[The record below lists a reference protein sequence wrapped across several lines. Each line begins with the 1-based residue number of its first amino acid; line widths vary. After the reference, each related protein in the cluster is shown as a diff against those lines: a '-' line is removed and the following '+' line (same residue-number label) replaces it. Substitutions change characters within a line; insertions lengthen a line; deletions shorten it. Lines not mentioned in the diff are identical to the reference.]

1 MGPYSFSMN
10 TWMNNPQYLAQVG
23 HFLGGAS
30 LIMLMALIGWNIQY
44 VWIAFLLGSICAGIK
59 EFWYDA
65 NYELPKQTWQDNL
78 MDFSFYEIGG
88 GVGTGLTYLA
98 FSLHHICVS

>member
-1 MGPYSFSMN
+1 MN

-30 LIMLMALIGWNIQY
+30 LMMLTTMFSWN
-44 VWIAFLLGSICAGIK
+44 LLCLWATFGVGLLVAGVK

-65 NYELPKQTWQDNL
+65 NYELPKQSWKDNL
-78 MDFSFYEIGG
+78 MDFSFYALGG
-88 GVGTGLTYLA
+88 LAGVGLSYWA
-98 FSLHHICVS
+98 ISLHHFC

>member
-1 MGPYSFSMN
+1 MN

-30 LIMLMALIGWNIQY
+30 LIMLTVMFSWNPLCIWATFG
-44 VWIAFLLGSICAGIK
+44 VGVVAAGVK

-78 MDFSFYEIGG
+78 MDFSFYVLGG
-88 GVGTGLTYLA
+88 LVGVGISYGA
-98 FSLHHICVS
+98 MHVHRFC